1 MISRKILTTNTCII
15 GVILPIFGQTLLQQ
29 HSPAQLDAQSLPEH
43 NAVKIEAKA
52 PQEYALTALV

>member
-1 MISRKILTTNTCII
+1 MISRKILTTNTWII
-15 GVILPIFGQTLLQQ
+15 GVILPIFGQTLSQQ

-52 PQEYALTALV
+52 P